1 MMIEEL
7 QQYIRMVE
15 EEWQCDQLLE
25 MARVGEIRHG
35 IPKVVIWVGLAPK
48 QHGLRVKVS
57 NIPNKMDPSDNFTVQ
72 IPSLDYDP
80 NQVAKWIDTKTMGQ
94 ILDWIKLN
102 QQLLYD
108 YETGE
113 IDDTD
118 KFVNSIAKV

>member
-1 MMIEEL
+1 
-7 QQYIRMVE
+7 
-15 EEWQCDQLLE
+15 
-25 MARVGEIRHG
+25 
-35 IPKVVIWVGLAPK
+35 
-48 QHGLRVKVS
+48 
-57 NIPNKMDPSDNFTVQ
+57 MDPSDNFTVQ